1 MFTIL
6 KKDEIKSLSIRGFI
20 DIVDKIDFEPL
31 YQRYGNIW
39 NTGKKQL
46 LLDTIINGFDIPK
59 FYFNYFVKENNILN
73 PNHFVYAI
81 IDGKQRLLA
90 IKEFYNNKLSLSD
103 TFVYYKDDKINLKG
117 LSRQQIALKSPE
129 ILNIID
135 NYILDVV
142 YVITDEEEKIE
153 ELFSR
158 LNGGSALNNAEK
170 RNAIGGYLNS
180 QIRLLA
186 EQHPFFLNK
195 LKFNNP
201 RFQHQDLLTK
211 LAFIEFHQK
220 LQTLSN
226 EALNQFVRTHKNE
239 NSDSL
244 EIISSVRQKLDMLSY
259 EFFDSDK
266 LLTGKGVV
274 PVYYWFITSKNL
286 YNINIRSYFEY
297 FESFRRTD
305 KTKDPEFRNPE
316 LLAFDRLNQQG
327 THKDKSLIGRF
338 EILEKYFYQWAAI
351 HKKNY

>member
-59 FYFNYFVKENNILN
+59 FYFKYFVKENNILN

-103 TFVYYKDDKINLKG
+103 TFVYYKDDKINF
-117 LSRQQIALKSPE
+117 
-129 ILNIID
+129 
-135 NYILDVV
+135 
-142 YVITDEEEKIE
+142 VITDEEEKIE

-297 FESFRRTD
+297 FESLRRTD